1 MVEDLVDIKCS
12 DEETKKMLI
21 CCNQKFAAN
30 NALHQKVVMEL
41 NQQIKG
47 YEKSFPFEV
56 TVTQTRNKFKKL
68 ISVCVAKSLTHRTA
82 TGLSRYKLEKG
93 YCKWWNELF
102 PLVASRESS
111 DRSNNI
117 EPSADTDSDQNNSF
131 EGTVQEELDRRS
143 KDYVPTQPPSC
154 KKKEIDSFSDCLQS
168 IAKSYVEKDPTD
180 TILKLLSGGKERY
193 RRHEMQMVQLLIQ
206 NQNRPAFSPYT
217 QMPSVTPPT

>member
-1 MVEDLVDIKCS
+1 M
-12 DEETKKMLI
+12 
-21 CCNQKFAAN
+21 
-30 NALHQKVVMEL
+30 
-41 NQQIKG
+41 
-47 YEKSFPFEV
+47 
-56 TVTQTRNKFKKL
+56 
-68 ISVCVAKSLTHRTA
+68 THRTA
-82 TGLSRYKLEKG
+82 TGLSRYKLGNG

-143 KDYVPTQPPSC
+143 KDYVPTRPPSS
-154 KKKEIDSFSDCLQS
+154 KEKEIDSFSDCLQS

-180 TILKLLSGGKERY
+180 TVLNLLSGRKERY
-193 RRHEMQMVQLLIQ
+193 RRHEMQMLQLLIQ

>member
-1 MVEDLVDIKCS
+1 MAEDLVDIKCS
-12 DEETKKMLI
+12 DEETKKMLL
-21 CCNQKFAAN
+21 CRNQKFAAN
-30 NALHQKVVMEL
+30 NALHQKVVMEV

-47 YEKSFPFEV
+47 CKKSFPFEV

-68 ISVCVAKSLTHRTA
+68 ISVSVAKSLTRRTA

-93 YCKWWNELF
+93 YCKWCNELF

-131 EGTVQEELDRRS
+131 EGTFQEELDRRS

-168 IAKSYVEKDPTD
+168 IAKLYVEKNPTD
-180 TILKLLSGGKERY
+180 TVLKLLSEGKERY
-193 RRHEMQMVQLLIQ
+193 RRHEMQMLQLLIQ

-217 QMPSVTPPT
+217 QMLSVTPPT

>member
-1 MVEDLVDIKCS
+1 M
-12 DEETKKMLI
+12 
-21 CCNQKFAAN
+21 
-30 NALHQKVVMEL
+30 
-41 NQQIKG
+41 
-47 YEKSFPFEV
+47 
-56 TVTQTRNKFKKL
+56 
-68 ISVCVAKSLTHRTA
+68 THRTA
-82 TGLSRYKLEKG
+82 TGLSRYKLGKG

-143 KDYVPTQPPSC
+143 KDYVPTRPPSS

-180 TILKLLSGGKERY
+180 TVLNLLSGRKERY
-193 RRHEMQMVQLLIQ
+193 RRHEMQMLQLLIQ
-206 NQNRPAFSPYT
+206 NQNRPTFSPYT

>member
-21 CCNQKFAAN
+21 CRNQKFAAN
-30 NALHQKVVMEL
+30 NTLHHKVVMEL

-68 ISVCVAKSLTHRTA
+68 ISVCVAKGLTHRTA

-143 KDYVPTQPPSC
+143 KDYVPTLPPSS

-180 TILKLLSGGKERY
+180 TVLNLLSGRKERY
-193 RRHEMQMVQLLIQ
+193 RRHEMQMLQLLIQ